1 MNTFLFYV
9 GSGKCPPGGGDSNVT
24 IKNWKLLRKKAR
36 SAPGP
41 YYTNN
46 TIVAYYTNNTIVAH
60 ITLTI
65 QVIFVISTNC

>member
-36 SAPGP
+36 SAPES
-41 YYTNN
+41 
-46 TIVAYYTNNTIVAH
+46 AQSSH
-60 ITLTI
+60 
-65 QVIFVISTNC
+65 FVILNIA